1 MISDLELEIWIT
13 YKPNTYLVY
22 EIILKSKSVHRASC
36 FFYLLNQIWRDREKK
51 KKKSQQTKHHRRVEE
66 FLKKKPNIIKIN
78 QSIKKE

>member
-51 KKKSQQTKHHRRVEE
+51 KKKKSTNQTSQESRRVFE
-66 FLKKKPNIIKIN
+66 KKT
-78 QSIKKE
+78 